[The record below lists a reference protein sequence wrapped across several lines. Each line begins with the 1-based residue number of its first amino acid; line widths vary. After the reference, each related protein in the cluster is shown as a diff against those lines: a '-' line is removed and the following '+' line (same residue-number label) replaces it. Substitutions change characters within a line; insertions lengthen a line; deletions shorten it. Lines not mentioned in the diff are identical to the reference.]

1 MSFRVLDNIDLEK
14 KIEFLLEEAIEKE
27 IIIDAIKPQN
37 ISQYENIWK
46 TREFMSYAQKKDGPS
61 IKHDISLPIS
71 KIPKFI
77 ERS

>member
-1 MSFRVLDNIDLEK
+1 ME
-14 KIEFLLEEAIEKE
+14 
-27 IIIDAIKPQN
+27 N

-46 TREFMSYAQKKDGPS
+46 TREFISYAQKKDSPS

-77 ERS
+77 EEAEISIKKILFLSRCKKAYNDYH